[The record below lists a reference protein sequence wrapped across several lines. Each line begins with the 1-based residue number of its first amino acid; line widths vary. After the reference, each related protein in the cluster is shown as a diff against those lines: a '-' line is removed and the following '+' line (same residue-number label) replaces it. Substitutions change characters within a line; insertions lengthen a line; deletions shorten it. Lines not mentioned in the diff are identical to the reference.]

1 MIEIFVSEIFSI
13 ALDIESKTVSVFPT
27 SINFADLKGI
37 SLLSLLFN
45 FEIAIYILLLESIFR
60 LFNIFSNTNEFP
72 ILKRYSWDLKLYFG
86 KLTFPARI
94 KIAKLSLLKLFFINI
109 NYIFYKVIYKNP
121 SFFQ

>member
-1 MIEIFVSEIFSI
+1 MIEIFFSEIFSI

-72 ILKRYSWDLKLYFG
+72 ILKRYS
-86 KLTFPARI
+86 
-94 KIAKLSLLKLFFINI
+94 
-109 NYIFYKVIYKNP
+109 
-121 SFFQ
+121 